1 MKFLKDFSLK
11 KLFYNKQFA
20 ITFSVLMAFLLWL
33 TIVINQKPIVK
44 RTFTN
49 IPVNINLENTFVSEN
64 NMNIIGD
71 ISKQRFTVTLSGPTA
86 VISSLKDSDISIFA
100 SAGEVD
106 APGEYDLKVAA
117 TSTVNATEY
126 DVISISPATVKIN
139 FDYIDTKEYQIEA
152 SAEGAVA
159 AGGLIAENGI
169 VGGTDGGMITITG
182 PRTIMNRIETVKAS
196 AVVNKTLSQTESFD
210 ADIVLYDA
218 ENRAISTENLTL
230 SVNKVKVTV
239 PISKKKT
246 VPVKVKFGNTPA
258 NFDASSIK
266 TTLNHQKVT
275 IIGTPEMIEKTTSVE
290 LAPIDITTVSS
301 NKTKFEVAANLPEG
315 VRLLDSIESFEVSVD
330 TGNYITRI
338 FSVSEIKLKNTP
350 SGLKPTVPNTIANVK
365 VFGPRS
371 AVRNLSASDI
381 YAQIDLKD
389 KSAGV
394 YTVDAVIN
402 FKSSKNVWAI
412 GTYTTTVTLK

>member
-117 TSTVNATEY
+117 TSAVNAAEY

-139 FDYIDTKEYQIEA
+139 FDYIDTKEYQIVA
-152 SAEGAVA
+152 SAEGA
-159 AGGLIAENGI
+159 E
-169 VGGTDGGMITITG
+169 
-182 PRTIMNRIETVKAS
+182 
-196 AVVNKTLSQTESFD
+196 
-210 ADIVLYDA
+210 
-218 ENRAISTENLTL
+218 
-230 SVNKVKVTV
+230 
-239 PISKKKT
+239 
-246 VPVKVKFGNTPA
+246 
-258 NFDASSIK
+258 
-266 TTLNHQKVT
+266 
-275 IIGTPEMIEKTTSVE
+275 
-290 LAPIDITTVSS
+290 
-301 NKTKFEVAANLPEG
+301 
-315 VRLLDSIESFEVSVD
+315 
-330 TGNYITRI
+330 
-338 FSVSEIKLKNTP
+338 
-350 SGLKPTVPNTIANVK
+350 
-365 VFGPRS
+365 
-371 AVRNLSASDI
+371 
-381 YAQIDLKD
+381 
-389 KSAGV
+389 
-394 YTVDAVIN
+394 
-402 FKSSKNVWAI
+402 
-412 GTYTTTVTLK
+412 

>member
-20 ITFSVLMAFLLWL
+20 ISFSVLMAFLLWL

-44 RTFTN
+44 RTFTD

-86 VISSLKDSDISIFA
+86 IISTLKESDITLFA

-117 TSTVNATEY
+117 TSSVNAAEY

-139 FDYIDTKEYQIEA
+139 FDYIDTKEYPIVA
-152 SAEGAVA
+152 TAEGAVA
-159 AGGLIAENGI
+159 ASGLIAENGI
-169 VGGTDGGMITITG
+169 VGGTDSGTITITG
-182 PRTIMNRIETVKAS
+182 PRAVMNRIETVNAS

-210 ADIVLYDA
+210 ADIVLYDSD
-218 ENRAISTENLTL
+218 NRPISTENLTL

-246 VPVKVKFGNTPA
+246 VPVKVKFGNTPVD
-258 NFDASSIK
+258 FDASAIK
-266 TTLNHQKVT
+266 TTLNHKTVT
-275 IIGTPEMIEKTTSVE
+275 IIGTPEMIDKTTEVE
-290 LAPIDITTVSS
+290 LAPIDIRTVTSS
-301 NKTKFEVAANLPEG
+301 KTKFDVVANLPEG
-315 VRLLDSIESFEVSVD
+315 VRLLDNIEHFEVSINTND
-330 TGNYITRI
+330 FMTRVFTI
-338 FSVSEIKLKNTP
+338 SEIKYKNTP
-350 SGLKPTVPNTIANVK
+350 SGLKASAQKTIANVK

-371 AVRNLSASDI
+371 VVRYLSDSDI

-389 KSAGV
+389 KAAGV
-394 YTVDAVIN
+394 YTVDAAIN

-412 GTYTTTVTLK
+412 GTYTISVTLK